1 MIIACSLTS
10 THLEPLTRSAL
21 ISGVSAASS
30 SGVIKLEPVEV
41 SVLYHQ
47 HRRPPFASLPPP
59 NTMRLM
65 ATTRSVYQMITFR
78 RIRSLAPMH
87 AGEQ

>member
-59 NTMRLM
+59 NTMRLE
-65 ATTRSVYQMITFR
+65 TFR